1 MRDDDNAP
9 KSIIPAPRSASYR
22 ICPVCTR
29 GFGGRPPQQRCC
41 STRCAAEW
49 MRKKR
54 PDKKPPRFDVIEGR
68 LPASAD
74 TYDIDAQDA
83 AWGERGAYWESVAVS
98 LAPRDRSVSLSV
110 TGHGALM
117 RVDGNS
123 LIVRHGF
130 THYPE
135 QRIEQRYIPR
145 DRSLPERIVLLA
157 CDGSVTISALDWLA
171 RQKVHIVLLD
181 RRGNL
186 AASFVPSFAPVDRAD
201 IRKRLDNL
209 DQSTAISLARY
220 LIAKKLDGQIATAD
234 RFQASVTRA
243 MTLTQ
248 LRNERTSL
256 DLAPTIEDIRM
267 VEARAAVAYFKL
279 WTRSA
284 MRWKGLG
291 RRPVP
296 VEWFSIGLRGS
307 AIGDSNRHATH
318 PANAILNYTYGC
330 LQSQVSIACAAS
342 GLDPAAGVIHTRRRG
357 RPALAFDLMEPL
369 RPVVDAVVL
378 NFIQSQVFT
387 RADFPVGSDGV
398 VRLHPQLARVVS
410 SLGIATEAV
419 TGVVANFIAEV
430 TKCGEADAYR
440 S

>member
-9 KSIIPAPRSASYR
+9 KSVIPAPRSASYR

-68 LPASAD
+68 LSASVD

-83 AWGERGAYWESVAVS
+83 AWGERGTYWESVADS

-130 THYPE
+130 THHPQE
-135 QRIEQRYIPR
+135 RIEQRYTPK
-145 DRSLPERIVLLA
+145 DRGLPERIVLLS

-171 RQKVHIVLLD
+171 HQKVPVILLD

-186 AASFVPSFAPVDRAD
+186 TASLVPSFAPFDRAD

-209 DQSTAISLARY
+209 DQSAAISLARY
-220 LIAKKLDGQIATAD
+220 LIAKKLDGQAATAA

-248 LRNERTSL
+248 LRNDREL
-256 DLAPTIEDIRM
+256 LNLAQTIEDVRI
-267 VEARAAVAYFKL
+267 VEARAAASYFKL

-291 RRPVP
+291 RRPIP

-307 AIGDSNRHATH
+307 AIGDSNCHATH
-318 PANAILNYTYGC
+318 PANAMLNYAYGC
-330 LQSQVSIACAAS
+330 LQSRVSIACAAS
-342 GLDPAAGVIHTRRRG
+342 GIDPAAGVIHARRRG
-357 RPALAFDLMEPL
+357 RPALIFDLMEPL
-369 RPVVDAVVL
+369 RPLVDAAVL
-378 NFIQSQVFT
+378 DFIQSQVFV
-387 RADFPVGSDGV
+387 RADFPLGSDGI
-398 VRLHPQLARVVS
+398 VRLHPQLARIVS
-410 SLGIATEAV
+410 SLGIGAEAAT
-419 TGVVANFIAEV
+419 GLVANFIGEV
-430 TKCGEADAYR
+430 AKCGPTYAI
-440 S
+440 SG